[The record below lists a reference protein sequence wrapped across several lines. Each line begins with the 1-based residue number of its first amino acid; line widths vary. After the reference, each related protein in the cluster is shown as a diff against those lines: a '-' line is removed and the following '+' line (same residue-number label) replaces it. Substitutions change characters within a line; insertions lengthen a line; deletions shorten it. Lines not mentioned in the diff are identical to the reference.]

1 MWNRKSA
8 SQGQPRKRH
17 LVLRVLLILIVAGLC
32 VYILPTPWAFH
43 MGGKFSPLG
52 EWDGYGPVQ
61 ASNGGRYLLYTHLR
75 GGVVND
81 RGHATCS
88 LTGCNSLIGTAQLC
102 TQGGQH
108 YTFELT
114 GAVHGWYTTN
124 GSRTNV
130 DADRRHPR
138 TPARRVGGRLP
149 RHLARGR
156 AAGRGHRQLLHRG
169 LHPGRRDQDHDL
181 QPRTPAPPAAR
192 SGPVRPA
199 ASTRPAAPWPAS
211 LPDRG
216 RSYQLVG
223 SGMPSL

>member
-17 LVLRVLLILIVAGLC
+17 LLLRTVLILVIVGLC

-75 GGVVND
+75 GGLANNH
-81 RGHATCS
+81 GHAGCS
-88 LTGCNSLIGTAQLC
+88 FGGCDTLTGTAQLC

-108 YTFELT
+108 YTFDLT

-124 GSRTNV
+124 GSRTNINLTGGTPKRLPGGWV
-130 DADRRHPR
+130 VAFHGVWHGTALPIVGTSFSEVF
-138 TPARRVGGRLP
+138 TPAG
-149 RHLARGR
+149 AI
-156 AAGRGHRQLLHRG
+156 
-169 LHPGRRDQDHDL
+169 
-181 QPRTPAPPAAR
+181 RT
-192 SGPVRPA
+192 A
-199 ASTRPAAPWPAS
+199 ASTADAGAA
-211 LPDRG
+211 RG
-216 RSYQLVG
+216 TLRSG
-223 SGMPSL
+223 SVDSFNQACRALAGQAP